1 MGRPGGF
8 RLWLLA
14 FIGFWLLHAA
24 WAFAAPY
31 NGPPDEQRHAIRAAG
46 VLDGQ
51 FVAPLVDRNATS
63 QQQGGGVFSPIPT
76 SDQDASGYQTVPRSL
91 VRPRCFP
98 QKVEVPA
105 SCAPEPGGDETPVTV
120 TTEAARVNPVYYLV
134 TSWPLAIR
142 PTWSGIM
149 ASRLLTA
156 AAVAAL
162 LACALVGASR
172 WTRHRALVAGI
183 VVAAT
188 PMTAHLAGAI
198 NPNGIEIAAGLALF
212 VALIALVHEQRDGIN
227 RAAVALAGASAAVLV
242 TPRFTGV
249 MWLAVIVGVLLL
261 PSARARLR
269 VLAKARVVQA
279 WAAVVVLFTL
289 GALAWTILARPADP
303 VTYDHGFSTNEILRA
318 TVVDHIW
325 PNIANQMVGVMGWA
339 ETLMPRLIYVIW
351 FMAFGVLF
359 LGGLAV
365 GKRVDR
371 WRLLAL
377 FVATF
382 APLTLLEIASAN
394 QIGWFNQGRY
404 FLPGAVGLPLFAAH
418 ILAYRG
424 FGAERLR
431 TATRLF
437 ATVLLPIQL
446 ACLVY
451 TMARWD
457 SGLASLNPFNGSWQ
471 PHYGVTLPIASVL
484 AGVVVLLA
492 MYWRASGI
500 PAPPTNPTAEAEPAA
515 VAEHDERVSVSHG

>member
-1 MGRPGGF
+1 MGRPGGL

-14 FIGFWLLHAA
+14 FAGFWLLHAG

-51 FVAPLVDRNATS
+51 FIAPLVDRNGADK
-63 QQQGGGVFSPIPT
+63 QQGGGVFSPIPT

-98 QKVEVPA
+98 QKVEA
-105 SCAPEPGGDETPVTV
+105 AANCAPEPGGDETPIKV

-134 TSWPLAIR
+134 TSWPLAIS
-142 PTWSGIM
+142 PAWPGIM
-149 ASRLLTA
+149 LSRLLTA

-162 LACALVGASR
+162 LACAVVGASR

-212 VALIALVHEQRDGIN
+212 TALIALVHEQKEGIN
-227 RAAVALAGASAAVLV
+227 RAAVALAGVAGAVLV

-261 PSARARLR
+261 PSARARVR
-269 VLAKARVVQA
+269 ELAKARVVQG
-279 WAAVVVLFTL
+279 WAAVVALFTL

-303 VTYDHGFSTNEILRA
+303 ITYDHGFGTNEVLRA
-318 TVVDHIW
+318 TVVDHVW

-339 ETLMPRLIYVIW
+339 ETLMPRLVYVFW

-365 GKRVDR
+365 GRRVDR
-371 WRLLAL
+371 CRLLAL
-377 FVATF
+377 FAATF
-382 APLTLLEIASAN
+382 APLTLLEIVTAN
-394 QIGWFNQGRY
+394 QVGLFNQGRY
-404 FLPGAVGLPLFAAH
+404 FLTGAVGLPLLGAFVLAH
-418 ILAYRG
+418 RRLTAVQTRSMTRVLAIL
-424 FGAERLR
+424 
-431 TATRLF
+431 
-437 ATVLLPIQL
+437 LLPIHL
-446 ACLVY
+446 ICLLF
-451 TMARWD
+451 TISRWR
-457 SGLASLNPFNGSWQ
+457 SGLASLNPLNGSWT
-471 PHYGVTLPIASVL
+471 PVYGVALPIITGTVAVAVLFVVYWQASKIQ
-484 AGVVVLLA
+484 AGA
-492 MYWRASGI
+492 EPE
-500 PAPPTNPTAEAEPAA
+500 PADAQAEPAM
-515 VAEHDERVSVSHG
+515 V